1 MELGSVE
8 IDVAFEELAEQRLRA
23 VAKELN
29 MSEAA
34 CERAARRMARESFK
48 PHKENFG
55 SAMSDRQVRK
65 KIDIPG
71 ISDDVTI
78 EHAGIRGGGLMIT
91 K

>member
-8 IDVAFEELAEQRLRA
+8 IDVAFEDVAEQRLKA
-23 VAKELN
+23 VAQELN
-29 MSEAA
+29 LSTYA
-34 CERAARRMARESFK
+34 CERAARRMARDSFK

-55 SAMSDRQVRK
+55 SDMSDRQIRK

-71 ISDDVTI
+71 VSDDVTI
-78 EHAGIRGGGLMIT
+78 DHAGIRGGGLMIT